1 MRLYGGRLIN
11 SSVRR
16 AVTERAELRDAV
28 VYDVDTTNRYC
39 RVKIQGSNTYIKA
52 YYNENWGGAPEWVK
66 PGNAVRITHPGG
78 NKGRIEVVGHG
89 ILLPTAIPGGSVTPA
104 PTTPG
109 DTILTGCVL
118 SCANPASM
126 SASVSTGTYRID
138 GVTYTVGALYLGDAD
153 IFFGRADIFFGGSGA
168 SVTLDAASATYFR
181 YDAIV
186 VGDDGTVD
194 VVKGSNASGEPT
206 MPTTPAD
213 HVRIGWVLLY
223 PGMTEITQA
232 DINRT
237 YSGPIVSAMPVVV
250 ADDTLEWGIG
260 QPTPDEM
267 STTITVSMRDQYGR
281 VMTYSGYEL
290 TITFS
295 RGNGTLSYDGHS
307 STTSLTF
314 TFSGTATIT
323 YTRDADSGESS
334 PLFLI
339 DESYSGQSGGC
350 HIMLYDDEGGLA
362 I

>member
-138 GVTYTVGALYLGDAD
+138 GVTYTVGALYLGNAD

-186 VGDDGTVD
+186 VGTDGVID

-223 PGMTEITQA
+223 PGLTEITQG

-237 YSGPIVSAMPVVV
+237 YSEPVVSAMPITV

-260 QPTPDEM
+260 QPTPDEV

-281 VMTYSGYEL
+281 VITYSGYEL
-290 TITFS
+290 TITFN
-295 RGNGTLSYDGHS
+295 RGNGTLSYGGNS

-314 TFSGTATIT
+314 TFSGTAVIT
-323 YTRDADSGESS
+323 YTRDADAGESS

-350 HIMLYDDEGGLA
+350 HIMLYDDEGNLA